1 VPVTR
6 KKVHIVKRLKVH
18 YAWIILIL
26 TFLALLAA
34 QGVRLSFGA
43 FMAPWEHE
51 FSANRSVISFIAFV
65 SYIVF
70 AISQPYV
77 GRLIDKYGIR
87 YILSCSI
94 LVIGFSTLLTFFT
107 TNAVQLI
114 IIYGV
119 IASVGFGGAS
129 NVAGTMAVAT
139 WFADKK
145 GMAMGLMSAGTA
157 AGQLILVPLSLFLI
171 DQLGWKTT
179 VLVLGCF
186 LIVFIFPL
194 LLLFIRSNPAD
205 LHIEAYGARV
215 SDNEKGRQKEAPKGT
230 LSIFQLLKRK
240 EFLFLMLPF
249 FVCGVTTTGL
259 MDTHLIPF
267 AQYCGFTPG
276 VTGAAVSLLA
286 GFNILGTVVS
296 GFLADRWNCRRI
308 LAFLYGVRALTIVL
322 LLIIVNDASLFGFFV
337 TQSHL
342 LILFAISFGIVNFAT
357 VAPTMKLA
365 AEYFRH
371 LSAGAVIGWIYLSH
385 QLGSALGSFVPGVI
399 FDLTGSYDSSF
410 IASII
415 LLVLASA
422 LSIMLPRPGADYQYA
437 NSRELAENS

>member
-1 VPVTR
+1 MQ
-6 KKVHIVKRLKVH
+6 RLRVH
-18 YAWIILIL
+18 YAWVILIL
-26 TFLALLAA
+26 TFVALLAA

-43 FMAPWEHE
+43 FMTPWETE
-51 FSANRSVISFIAFV
+51 FSTNRSVISLVAFI

-70 AISQPYV
+70 ALSQPYV

-94 LVIGFSTLLTFFT
+94 LLIGLSTILTFFT
-107 TNAVQLI
+107 TDPVQLM

-119 IASVGFGGAS
+119 IASIGFGGAS
-129 NVAGTMAVAT
+129 NVAGTIAVAN

-157 AGQLILVPLSLFLI
+157 AGQLVLVPLSLFLI
-171 DQLGWKTT
+171 DQIGWKMT
-179 VLVLGCF
+179 VMVLGCF
-186 LIVFIFPL
+186 LILVVFPL
-194 LLLFIRSNPAD
+194 LILFVRSNPGD
-205 LHIEAYGARV
+205 INIKAYGA
-215 SDNEKGRQKEAPKGT
+215 KEDTESSKNGGTEALKAT
-230 LSIFQLLKRK
+230 LSIFQLMKRK

-276 VTGAAVSLLA
+276 ITGAAVSLLA

-296 GFLADRWNCRRI
+296 GFLADRWNCKRI

-322 LLIIVNDASLFGFFV
+322 LLIIVNDASLFGFFISE
-337 TQSHL
+337 SHL
-342 LILFAISFGIVNFAT
+342 LILFAISFGVVNFAT

-365 AEYFRH
+365 TEYFKH
-371 LSAGAVIGWIYLSH
+371 LSVGAVIGWIYLSH
-385 QLGSALGSFVPGVI
+385 QLGSALGSFVPGVL
-399 FDLTGSYDSSF
+399 FDLTGSYDISF

-415 LLVLASA
+415 LLIGASA
-422 LSIMLPRPGADYQYA
+422 LCMLLPKQEVNYKHTGSHIVVK
-437 NSRELAENS
+437 NS

>member
-1 VPVTR
+1 M
-6 KKVHIVKRLKVH
+6 KRLKVH

-51 FSANRSVISFIAFV
+51 FSAKRSVISFIAFV

-437 NSRELAENS
+437 NSRELAENR

>member
-1 VPVTR
+1 M
-6 KKVHIVKRLKVH
+6 
-18 YAWIILIL
+18 

-437 NSRELAENS
+437 NSRELAENR

>member
-1 VPVTR
+1 M
-6 KKVHIVKRLKVH
+6 KCLKVH

-437 NSRELAENS
+437 NSRELAENR

>member
-1 VPVTR
+1 M
-6 KKVHIVKRLKVH
+6 KRLKVH

-194 LLLFIRSNPAD
+194 LLFFIRSNPAD
-205 LHIEAYGARV
+205 LHIEAYGAEV
-215 SDNEKGRQKEAPKGT
+215 SDKEKGRQKEAPKGT

>member
-1 VPVTR
+1 M
-6 KKVHIVKRLKVH
+6 KRLKIH

-107 TNAVQLI
+107 TNAVQLM

-179 VLVLGCF
+179 VLVLGFF

-194 LLLFIRSNPAD
+194 LLLFIRSTPAD
-205 LHIEAYGARV
+205 LHIEAYGAKV
-215 SDNEKGRQKEAPKGT
+215 SDSEKGKQGKKAPKGT

-410 IASII
+410 IASIV

-422 LSIMLPRPGADYQYA
+422 FSIMLPRPGADYQYA
-437 NSRELAENS
+437 DSRELAQNR

>member
-1 VPVTR
+1 M
-6 KKVHIVKRLKVH
+6 KRLKVH

-437 NSRELAENS
+437 NSRELAENR

>member
-1 VPVTR
+1 M
-6 KKVHIVKRLKVH
+6 KRFKVH
-18 YAWIILIL
+18 YAWIILVL

-87 YILSCSI
+87 YILSFSI

-107 TNAVQLI
+107 TNPAQLM

-171 DQLGWKTT
+171 DLLGWKTT
-179 VLVLGCF
+179 VLVLGFF
-186 LIVFIFPL
+186 LIVIIFPL

-205 LHIEAYGARV
+205 LQIDAYGANV
-215 SDNEKGRQKEAPKGT
+215 SDSQKGKQGKKEAPKGT

-267 AQYCGFTPG
+267 AQYCGFSPG

-296 GFLADRWNCRRI
+296 GFLADKWNCRKI

-365 AEYFRH
+365 AEYFKH

-385 QLGSALGSFVPGVI
+385 QLGSALGSFVPGVL

-415 LLVLASA
+415 LLVFASVF
-422 LSIMLPRPGADYQYA
+422 SIMLPRQGADYQYA
-437 NSRELAENS
+437 NSRDLAENR

>member
-1 VPVTR
+1 MPVTR

-437 NSRELAENS
+437 NSRELAENR

>member
-1 VPVTR
+1 M
-6 KKVHIVKRLKVH
+6 KRLKVH

-437 NSRELAENS
+437 NSRELVENR

>member
-1 VPVTR
+1 MR
-6 KKVHIVKRLKVH
+6 KKVYIVQRFRVH
-18 YAWIILIL
+18 YAWVILVL
-26 TFLALLAA
+26 TFVALLAA

-43 FMAPWEHE
+43 FMTPWESE
-51 FSANRSVISFIAFV
+51 FSTNRSVISLVAFI

-87 YILSCSI
+87 YILSFSI
-94 LVIGFSTLLTFFT
+94 LLIGISTILTFFT
-107 TNAVQLI
+107 TDPVQLM

-129 NVAGTMAVAT
+129 NVAGTIAVAT

-157 AGQLILVPLSLFLI
+157 AGQLVLVPLSLFLI

-179 VLVLGCF
+179 VIVLGCF
-186 LIVFIFPL
+186 LILIVFPL
-194 LLLFIRSNPAD
+194 LLLFIRSSPSD
-205 LHIEAYGARV
+205 IHIKAYGAKEDAET
-215 SDNEKGRQKEAPKGT
+215 SQSGTKEAPKAT
-230 LSIFQLLKRK
+230 LSIFQLLRRR

-276 VTGAAVSLLA
+276 ITGAAVSLLA

-296 GFLADRWNCRRI
+296 GFLADRWNCRMI

-322 LLIIVNDASLFGFFV
+322 LLIIVNDASLFGFFIS
-337 TQSHL
+337 QSHL
-342 LILFAISFGIVNFAT
+342 LILFAISFGVVNFAT

-365 AEYFRH
+365 TEYFKH
-371 LSAGAVIGWIYLSH
+371 LSVGAVIGWIYLSH
-385 QLGSALGSFVPGVI
+385 QLGSALGSFVPGVL
-399 FDLTGSYDSSF
+399 FDLTGSYDMSF

-415 LLVLASA
+415 LLIGASA
-422 LSIMLPRPGADYQYA
+422 LSMMLPKTGVNYHHSGGQVIVR
-437 NSRELAENS
+437 NS

>member
-1 VPVTR
+1 M
-6 KKVHIVKRLKVH
+6 KRLKVH

>member
-1 VPVTR
+1 M
-6 KKVHIVKRLKVH
+6 KRLKVH

-296 GFLADRWNCRRI
+296 GFLADRWNCRGI

-437 NSRELAENS
+437 NSRELAENR

>member
-1 VPVTR
+1 M
-6 KKVHIVKRLKVH
+6 KRLKVH
-18 YAWIILIL
+18 YAWIILVL

-87 YILSCSI
+87 YILSFSI

-107 TNAVQLI
+107 ANPVQLM

-171 DQLGWKTT
+171 DLLGWKTT
-179 VLVLGCF
+179 VLVLGFF
-186 LIVFIFPL
+186 LIVIIFPL

-205 LHIEAYGARV
+205 LQIDAYGANV
-215 SDNEKGRQKEAPKGT
+215 SDSQKGRQG
-230 LSIFQLLKRK
+230 KRK
-240 EFLFLMLPF
+240 HQKERFP
-249 FVCGVTTTGL
+249 
-259 MDTHLIPF
+259 
-267 AQYCGFTPG
+267 
-276 VTGAAVSLLA
+276 
-286 GFNILGTVVS
+286 
-296 GFLADRWNCRRI
+296 
-308 LAFLYGVRALTIVL
+308 
-322 LLIIVNDASLFGFFV
+322 
-337 TQSHL
+337 
-342 LILFAISFGIVNFAT
+342 
-357 VAPTMKLA
+357 
-365 AEYFRH
+365 YF
-371 LSAGAVIGWIYLSH
+371 
-385 QLGSALGSFVPGVI
+385 
-399 FDLTGSYDSSF
+399 SS
-410 IASII
+410 
-415 LLVLASA
+415 
-422 LSIMLPRPGADYQYA
+422 
-437 NSRELAENS
+437 

>member
-1 VPVTR
+1 M
-6 KKVHIVKRLKVH
+6 KRLKVH

-194 LLLFIRSNPAD
+194 LLFFIRSNPAD
-205 LHIEAYGARV
+205 LHIEAYGAKV
-215 SDNEKGRQKEAPKGT
+215 SDNEKRGQQEAPKGT

-437 NSRELAENS
+437 SSRELAENS